1 MNDTWYYDEDGD
13 VVMAGAGVKKDE
25 DDGDDK

>member
-1 MNDTWYYDEDGD
+1 MEDSWYYDEDGD
-13 VVMAGAGVKKDE
+13 VVMGGTGLKKDE